1 MREDGAMLRVLLASL
16 AVAALV
22 TGCGGDVDPASTP
35 AGLAQVRF
43 LDQLYNGQIE
53 RAYATLHPAYQ
64 RIVPRSRFV
73 QCTRQAALGGLDSI
87 EILDVYEDPVQIPG
101 GGKAGAKAVRVRLTS
116 SDGQATTFV
125 NHEVKV
131 GPRWRWVLND
141 DALKAFRAGAC
152 PST

>member
-1 MREDGAMLRVLLASL
+1 MRKDGAMLRVLFAGL

-35 AGLAQVRF
+35 AGRAQVRF
-43 LDQLYNGQIE
+43 LDELYNGRIE

-73 QCTRQAALGGLDSI
+73 QCTRQSGLGGLDSI
-87 EILDVYEDPVQIPG
+87 EILDVYDDPVQIPG
-101 GGKAGAKAVRVRLTS
+101 GGEAGAKAVRVRLTS

-131 GPRWRWVLND
+131 GPRWRWILNAA
-141 DALKAFRAGAC
+141 ALKAFRAGKC
-152 PST
+152 PSA

>member
-1 MREDGAMLRVLLASL
+1 MREDGAMLRVLIAGL
-16 AVAALV
+16 AVAAV
-22 TGCGGDVDPASTP
+22 VSGCGGDVDPASTP

-43 LDQLYNGQIE
+43 LDQLYNGQLD

-64 RIVPRSRFV
+64 RVVPRSRFA

-87 EILDVYEDPVQIPG
+87 EVLDVYDDPVQIPG
-101 GGKAGAKAVRVRLTS
+101 VGKAGAKAVRVRLTS
-116 SDGQATTFV
+116 SDGQSTTFV

-131 GPRWRWVLND
+131 GSRWRWVLND
-141 DALKAFRAGAC
+141 ASLKAFRAGRC

>member
-1 MREDGAMLRVLLASL
+1 MREDGAMLRVLFAGL
-16 AVAALV
+16 AVATV
-22 TGCGGDVDPASTP
+22 VSGCGGDVDPASTP

-43 LDQLYNGQIE
+43 LDELYNGQLD

-64 RIVPRSRFV
+64 RVVPRARFV
-73 QCTRQAALGGLDSI
+73 QCTRQSALGGLDSI
-87 EILDVYEDPVQIPG
+87 EIPDVYDDPVQIPG
-101 GGKAGAKAVRVRLTS
+101 GGKADAKAVRVRLTS

-141 DALKAFRAGAC
+141 ASLKAFRAGRC